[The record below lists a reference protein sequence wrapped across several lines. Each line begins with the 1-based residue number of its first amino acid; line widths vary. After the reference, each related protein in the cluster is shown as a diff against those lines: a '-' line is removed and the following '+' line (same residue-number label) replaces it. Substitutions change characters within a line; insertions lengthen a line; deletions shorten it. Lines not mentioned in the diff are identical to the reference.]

1 MNDYVFQ
8 ENWEGNEIWNYIT
21 EYNKHNYRMVL
32 ICSLLISIL
41 MLTLF
46 VPIIIMTN
54 KEVKLSFSV
63 IRYCY
68 TAKIVYVFELKE
80 TRKK

>member
-21 EYNKHNYRMVL
+21 EYNKHNYRMAL

-41 MLTLF
+41 MLTLEYGYS
-46 VPIIIMTN
+46 N
-54 KEVKLSFSV
+54 
-63 IRYCY
+63 
-68 TAKIVYVFELKE
+68 
-80 TRKK
+80 